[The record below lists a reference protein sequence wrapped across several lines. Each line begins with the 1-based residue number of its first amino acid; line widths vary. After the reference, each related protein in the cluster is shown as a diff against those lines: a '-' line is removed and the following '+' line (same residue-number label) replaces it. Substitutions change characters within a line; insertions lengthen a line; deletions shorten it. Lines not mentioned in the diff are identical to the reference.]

1 MKKTF
6 ILIFLLAG
14 CNAADLKYKH
24 WYKNGASP
32 DEFSKTRYL
41 CLHET
46 GREYTFDFFDQHKDA
61 FFVSCMNA
69 HGFYLSKKD
78 IEK

>member
-6 ILIFLLAG
+6 ILIFLLSG
-14 CNAADLKYKH
+14 CNAAELKYKN
-24 WYKNGASP
+24 WYKNGSSQ

-46 GREYTFDFFDQHKDA
+46 GKSSSFFNIYDDA